1 MSVAAIQYILAAL
14 QLLPTLISA
23 GTTVEAAVSGLSA
36 QLKLFQSENRDPN
49 AAEWQALNAQLLA
62 ALQALQKAA
71 SGA

>member
-23 GTTVEAAVSGLSA
+23 GTTVEVAVSGLAA

-49 AAEWQALNAQLLA
+49 AAEWQALNAQLLV
-62 ALQALQKAA
+62 ALTALQKAA
-71 SGA
+71 SA